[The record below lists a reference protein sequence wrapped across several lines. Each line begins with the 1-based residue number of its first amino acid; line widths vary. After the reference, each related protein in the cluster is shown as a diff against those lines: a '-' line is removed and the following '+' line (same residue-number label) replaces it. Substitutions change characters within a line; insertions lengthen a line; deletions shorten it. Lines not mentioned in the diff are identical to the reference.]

1 MNIERKNFDTLVKA
15 DPDGTIEAIVSVFA
29 NQDRGKEVVKPGAFK
44 NSISRKLPKGVWS
57 HDWTQPVAKT
67 LDARELAPG
76 DPLLP
81 TAISALGGLYV
92 KGQFNLETQAGRE
105 AYSNIKFGIIDE
117 FSIGYTVVKDS
128 IDEKSSVRELHELDL
143 YEWSPVLVGMNTAT
157 QLLSIKAAPP
167 QSYAWG
173 ASSVNHIA
181 IPTGD
186 IVWSGTTG
194 TTTGES
200 LSTKRDDGTPALRLA
215 EHSEAV
221 LATCEE
227 FAVRIKSLRDLRAKE
242 GRVISAATRGR
253 IQTAIDGMT
262 ACVAD
267 LSDLMTMGDPPAK
280 ASDAEVR
287 RVYAEVLKTMLA
299 LS

>member
-29 NQDRGKEVVKPGAFK
+29 NQDRGNEVVKHGAFK

-67 LDARELAPG
+67 LEARELAPG

-92 KGQFNLETQAGRE
+92 KGQFNLETQAGKE

-128 IDEKSSVRELHELDL
+128 VDEKSSVRELHEVDL
-143 YEWSPVLVGMNTAT
+143 YEWSPVLVGMNQAT
-157 QLLSIKAAPP
+157 QLLSIKASPTN
-167 QSYAWG
+167 
-173 ASSVNHIA
+173 SVTYNTAGNNVI
-181 IPTGD
+181 
-186 IVWSGTTG
+186 WSGTTST
-194 TTTGES
+194 TTTG
-200 LSTKRDDGTPALRLA
+200 GTISINTETGAPALRLA

-221 LATCEE
+221 LATCDE

-253 IQTAIDGMT
+253 IQAAIDGMT

-267 LSDLMTMGDPPAK
+267 LNDLMSMGDPPAK
-280 ASDAEVR
+280 AADEDVR
-287 RVYAEVLKTMLA
+287 RVVAECLKTMYA
-299 LS
+299 L